1 MTIQIK
7 ANFNKQSKDSK
18 KELIQFYVKGED
30 ENKPDL
36 NRLCREVVEI
46 QIEGIEQK
54 LTAEFNKASKDSKKT
69 VLDFIVKGGTSSDQ
83 SYQFY
88 QRAGSD
94 VNLLITESQMSIDEF
109 YDDEH
114 EGIEYSVDG
123 NGNVEVDENQLSLD
137 DLPVIPEADEEPQN
151 DIEKAKNKRKT
162 KAEKEAEANAAA
174 QAMIGDDEDSLLG
187 EE

>member
-7 ANFNKQSKDSK
+7 ANFNKQTKDSK

-30 ENKPDL
+30 ENKPEL

-88 QRAGSD
+88 QKAGFD

-114 EGIEYSVDG
+114 EGIEYKTNPDG
-123 NGNVEVDENQLSLD
+123 TVEVDKNQLSFD
-137 DLPVIPEADEEPQN
+137 DVPEIPDAPENE
-151 DIEKAKNKRKT
+151 IEKAKNKRKT
-162 KAEKEAEANAAA
+162 KAEKEAEKAAEA
-174 QAMIGDDEDSLLG
+174 IGDDDLLG
-187 EE
+187 E